1 MATPVTVTVL
11 KGFAAESVS
20 MPSMGLSVTDLV
32 QHVEEHT
39 DWLWG
44 IGNAYELRDL
54 LTFAVIRWDH
64 IFSTDASTLVM
75 LHYLPYRVTSSGFPC
90 WQCYRFV
97 SWSDPRWY
105 TRYTD
110 TTHLPIQ
117 TMMSD
122 PSWAECGRHFLY
134 FPREYFCS
142 ECGPVKIYFFGRIE
156 CVQVDS
162 ITGLKTY
169 ISHSVWNQARAEFLH

>member
-1 MATPVTVTVL
+1 MATPVTVTVV
-11 KGFAAESVS
+11 KGFGGESVI

-64 IFSTDASTLVM
+64 IFSTDASTLVL

-90 WQCYRFV
+90 WQCYTFV
-97 SWSDPRWY
+97 SWTDPRWY
-105 TRYTD
+105 TRYITEPD
-110 TTHLPIQ
+110 HLPIQ
-117 TMMSD
+117 MLMSD
-122 PSWAECGRHFLY
+122 PEWAEYGRHFLY
-134 FPREYFCS
+134 FPREYFCAD
-142 ECGPVKIYFFGRIE
+142 CGPSNARFPFDRFD
-156 CVQVDS
+156 CVEVDP
-162 ITGLKTY
+162 ITNLKTY
-169 ISHSVWNQARAEFLH
+169 ISYDDWHQDL

>member
-11 KGFAAESVS
+11 KWFAAESVS
-20 MPSMGLSVTDLV
+20 MPSMGLSVTDL
-32 QHVEEHT
+32 EEHT

-64 IFSTDASTLVM
+64 IFSTDASTLVL

-90 WQCYRFV
+90 WQCYTFV

-105 TRYTD
+105 TRNSD
-110 TTHLPIQ
+110 TTGLPIQ
-117 TMMSD
+117 MLMSD
-122 PSWAECGRHFLY
+122 PEWAEFSKHFLY
-134 FPREYFCS
+134 FPREYYCVD
-142 ECGPVKIYFFGRIE
+142 CGPVKIDFFWSNRMCRG
-156 CVQVDS
+156 
-162 ITGLKTY
+162 
-169 ISHSVWNQARAEFLH
+169 